1 MKLLRLELR
10 NFKGIQHF
18 VLEPNGRNVNVYGDN
33 ATGKTTLMDA
43 FMWLL
48 FDKDSHNRADF
59 QIKTL
64 GPDGEP
70 LHGLDHEVEATL
82 EVNGQV
88 ITLKKVYREKWT
100 KKRGQSKAVLTG
112 HTVDHFIDGVPV
124 KKGEYE
130 QKIKSLVDE
139 NVFRLLTDPLH
150 FNEHLHWTKRRSLL
164 LEICGDVTDEDVIAS
179 SSRLAAL
186 PEILGNVSVE
196 KKREMIRARRKEI
209 NEQLDK
215 LPVRID
221 EVTRGLPEVDGDPA
235 AIQAEIDS
243 LNEQRKALEAELA
256 RIDHGAE
263 VVEKQKRIREIEIE
277 LLNLRQI
284 VQADTDRAI
293 EEERQKLA
301 QKTDKL
307 DAIGREIS
315 HMQALQRQENSQIE
329 TLNARLE
336 RLRQEYKEINGRQ
349 FVDTTNDT
357 CPACGQALPPEQ
369 VEEARAKALAEFNA
383 KKAAELEANITEG
396 KRLKAELDALLQKQK
411 EREQQI
417 ENLQA
422 LHQQYQEEVVE
433 IKERIEQLRRQVPD
447 VTQHPDFLRLNEE
460 RARLEQE
467 IATIRQ
473 DAEAAKT
480 AVREKIA
487 EVLQQVNDR
496 MAQLAKFEARE
507 NGLKRIQELQ
517 EQERALASE
526 YEQLEEELFL
536 LEEFTR
542 TKVRLLEEK
551 INSRFKLA
559 RFKLFRVL
567 VNGEVE
573 ECCEVTYN
581 GVPFGNLNT
590 GARLNVG
597 MDIINVLAEHFGFAP
612 VVWIDNA
619 ESVTNIIPTQGQQV
633 RLVVSA
639 PDKKLRVEIQEVKEA
654 A

>member
-100 KKRGQSKAVLTG
+100 KKRGQPKAVLTG
-112 HTVDHFIDGVPV
+112 HTVDHFIDSVPV

-130 QKIKSLVDE
+130 QTIKSLVDE

-150 FNEHLHWTKRRSLL
+150 FNEHLHWTKRRALL

-256 RIDHGAE
+256 RIEHGAE
-263 VVEKQKRIREIEIE
+263 IVKKQKRIREIEIE

-433 IKERIEQLRRQVPD
+433 IKERIEQLRQQVPD

-597 MDIINVLAEHFGFAP
+597 MDIINVLAEHYGFAP

-619 ESVTNIIPTQGQQV
+619 ESVTNILPTKGQQV

-639 PDKKLRVEIQEVKEA
+639 ADKRLRVEIQEVKEA